1 MAMTPRTRLPDSIS
15 VKELAQHME
24 KRGKLQPPAS
34 NATTGERRALLVQH
48 SLAVK
53 EATNAAAD
61 LQPGEDVDGWMLMRC
76 VDIDCYDRNPRV
88 RTNKRY
94 ADIRASIEARGGLK
108 DALSVT
114 RRQGASRYMC
124 YFGGNTR
131 LQIVQELWLETH
143 DARYE
148 WIRVVVHPWTSEAD
162 VISAHLAEN
171 ENRAETLF
179 WEKARGTALLKSE
192 LESELQ
198 RPLSLR
204 ELSEHARRCG
214 LKLHSVTASNYL
226 FAIDYLAPIGLHL
239 THESTAAIRSRFGC
253 LEKLADALNLD
264 PLVRKTAF
272 EELVADVATEI
283 NAVREMDDPPRLAK
297 DDVEMIV
304 SRMTSQFATLAQCT
318 VAAAERAA
326 LAVASADRQLS
337 HPEIRRLLSEPP
349 PRETTSDVTDA
360 MERAAGAVSPPTRK
374 GRGARAGARLSK
386 RVGDFASAFQLSDCV
401 RLDPNLPQGFSVEP
415 LSASWGDAEEAGHLG
430 RAAAHRLL
438 AQLSISTGGR
448 DVETDPIVA
457 LLRDPSSW
465 AATRS
470 LLDAYH
476 RACAEKPPSVEEE

>member
-1 MAMTPRTRLPDSIS
+1 MTSRTRLPDSIS

-24 KRGKLQPPAS
+24 KRGKLQAPAS

-53 EATNAAAD
+53 EAANAAAD
-61 LQPGEDVDGWMLMRC
+61 LQPGEDVDGWMLLRC
-76 VDIDCYDRNPRV
+76 MDIDCYDRNPRV

-114 RRQGASRYMC
+114 RRPGASRYMC

-131 LQIVQELWLETH
+131 LQIVQELWLETR
-143 DARYE
+143 DVRYE
-148 WIRVVVHPWTSEAD
+148 WIRVVVHRWLSEAD
-162 VISAHLAEN
+162 VIAAHLAEN

-204 ELSEHARRCG
+204 ELSEHAQRCG

-253 LEKLADALNLD
+253 LDKLANALNLD
-264 PLVRKTAF
+264 PLVRQTAF
-272 EELVADVATEI
+272 EELVADLATGI
-283 NAVREMDDPPRLAK
+283 NAVREMDDPPRLGK
-297 DDVEMIV
+297 DEVETILA
-304 SRMTSQFATLAQCT
+304 RMTAQFATLAQCT
-318 VAAAERAA
+318 PAAAERAA
-326 LAVASADRQLS
+326 LAVVGADRQLPDS
-337 HPEIRRLLSEPP
+337 EIRRLLCELPP
-349 PRETTSDVTDA
+349 CDATSDVTDA
-360 MERAAGAVSPPTRK
+360 AERAAAATPLPTKK
-374 GRGARAGARLSK
+374 GWHARTGGRLSK
-386 RVGDFASAFQLSDCV
+386 RIADFARVFRLSDCV
-401 RLDPNLPQGFSVEP
+401 RVDPGQPQGFSVEP
-415 LSASWGDAEEAGHLG
+415 LPAARGDPDETGALG

-438 AQLSISTGGR
+438 AQLSIRAGGR
-448 DVETDPIVA
+448 ETEADPIVA

-476 RACAEKPPSVEEE
+476 RAYAEKPPSVEEE

>member
-1 MAMTPRTRLPDSIS
+1 
-15 VKELAQHME
+15 ME
-24 KRGKLQPPAS
+24 KRGKLQASPA
-34 NATTGERRALLVQH
+34 NATTGERRARLVQH

-53 EATNAAAD
+53 EAANAAAD
-61 LQPGEDVDGWMLMRC
+61 LQPGEDVDGWMLVRC
-76 VDIDCYDRNPRV
+76 MDIDCYDRNPRV

-114 RRQGASRYMC
+114 RRPGANRYMC

-148 WIRVVVHPWTSEAD
+148 WIRVVVHRWLSEAD
-162 VISAHLAEN
+162 VIAAHLAEN

-204 ELSEHARRCG
+204 ELSEHAQRCG

-253 LEKLADALNLD
+253 LDKLANALNLD
-264 PLVRKTAF
+264 PLVRQTAF
-272 EELVADVATEI
+272 EELVADLATEI
-283 NAVREMDDPPRLAK
+283 NAVREIDDPPRLGK
-297 DDVEMIV
+297 DEVEMIL
-304 SRMTSQFATLAQCT
+304 SRMTSQFATLAKCT
-318 VAAAERAA
+318 PSAAERAA
-326 LAVASADRQLS
+326 QAVAGADRQLPDS
-337 HPEIRRLLSEPP
+337 EIRRLLCEPQP
-349 PRETTSDVTDA
+349 WDAASDATDA
-360 MERAAGAVSPPTRK
+360 VGHRAAAAPLPTRK
-374 GRGARAGARLSK
+374 GWHARTGARFSK
-386 RVGDFASAFQLSDCV
+386 RIADFVRVFRLSDCV
-401 RLDPNLPQGFSVEP
+401 RLDPGRPQGFSVEP
-415 LSASWGDAEEAGHLG
+415 LPAAPGDPEETGQLG

-438 AQLSISTGGR
+438 AQLSIRAGGR
-448 DVETDPIVA
+448 ETEADPIMA

-476 RACAEKPPSVEEE
+476 GACAAKPPSVEKE

>member
-1 MAMTPRTRLPDSIS
+1 MTPRTRLPDSIS
-15 VKELAQHME
+15 VRELAQHME
-24 KRGKLQPPAS
+24 KRGKLLPPAS
-34 NATTGERRALLVQH
+34 NATTGERRTLLVQH

-53 EATNAAAD
+53 GTTNAAAD
-61 LQPGEDVDGWMLMRC
+61 LQPGEDVEGWMLMRC
-76 VDIDCYDRNPRV
+76 MDIDCYDRNPRV

-114 RRQGASRYMC
+114 RRPGANRYMC

-131 LQIVQELWLETH
+131 LQIMQELWLETH
-143 DARYE
+143 DSRYE
-148 WIRVVVHPWTSEAD
+148 WIRVVVHPWAGEAD

-204 ELSEHARRCG
+204 ELSEHAQRCG

-239 THESTAAIRSRFGC
+239 THESTAAIRARFGC

-264 PLVRKTAF
+264 PLMRKTAF

-283 NAVREMDDPPRLAK
+283 NAVREMDDPPRLGK
-297 DDVEMIV
+297 GDVEMILC
-304 SRMTSQFATLAQCT
+304 RMTSQFATLAKCT
-318 VAAAERAA
+318 PAAAERAA
-326 LAVASADRQLS
+326 LAVASADRQMP
-337 HPEIRRLLSEPP
+337 HPEIRRLLCEPP
-349 PRETTSDVTDA
+349 PCETASDATDA
-360 MERAAGAVSPPTRK
+360 MERAAAAVSTPTRK
-374 GRGARAGARLSK
+374 GRDAKAGVRFSK
-386 RVGDFASAFQLSDCV
+386 RVGDFASVFRLSDCV
-401 RLDPNLPQGFSVEP
+401 RVDPSRPQGFCVEP
-415 LSASWGDAEEAGHLG
+415 LPAPRGGTEEVERVG

-438 AQLSISTGGR
+438 AQLAISADGSGS
-448 DVETDPIVA
+448 EADPMVA

-476 RACAEKPPSVEEE
+476 RACAEKPPSAEEK

>member
-1 MAMTPRTRLPDSIS
+1 MPDSIS

-24 KRGKLQPPAS
+24 KRGKLQAPAS
-34 NATTGERRALLVQH
+34 HGITGERRALLVQH

-53 EATNAAAD
+53 EAANAATD
-61 LQPGEDVDGWMLMRC
+61 LQPGEDVDGWMLLRC
-76 VDIDCYDRNPRV
+76 MDIDCYDRNLRV

-114 RRQGASRYMC
+114 RRAGASRYMC

-148 WIRVVVHPWTSEAD
+148 WIRVVLHPWAGEAD

-204 ELSEHARRCG
+204 ELSEHAQRCG
-214 LKLHSVTASNYL
+214 LKLHSVTASIYL

-272 EELVADVATEI
+272 EELVADFAAEI
-283 NAVREMDDPPRLAK
+283 NAVREMDDPPRLGK
-297 DDVEMIV
+297 DEVETILR
-304 SRMTSQFATLAQCT
+304 RMTAQFALLAQCT
-318 VAAAERAA
+318 PAAAECAA
-326 LAVASADRQLS
+326 LAVAGADRQLPDS
-337 HPEIRRLLSEPP
+337 EIRRLLREPQP
-349 PRETTSDVTDA
+349 CDATSGATDA
-360 MERAAGAVSPPTRK
+360 VARGATAVSPPARK
-374 GRGARAGARLSK
+374 GRDARAGARLSK
-386 RVGDFASAFQLSDCV
+386 RVGDFANAFRLSDCV
-401 RLDPNLPQGFSVEP
+401 RLDPKLPQGFSVEP
-415 LSASWGDAEEAGHLG
+415 LPAPCDDAEEAGSVE

-438 AQLSISTGGR
+438 AQLSISANGS
-448 DVETDPIVA
+448 DAEADPIVA
-457 LLRDPSSW
+457 LFRDPSSW

-476 RACAEKPPSVEEE
+476 RVCAEKPPSGEAE